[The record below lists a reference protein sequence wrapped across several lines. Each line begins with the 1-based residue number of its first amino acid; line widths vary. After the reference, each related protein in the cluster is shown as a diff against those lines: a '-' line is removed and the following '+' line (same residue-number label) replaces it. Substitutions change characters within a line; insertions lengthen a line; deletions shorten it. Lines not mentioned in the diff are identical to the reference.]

1 MGDESQLAS
10 YVVQG
15 GAAGLIGLIVYR
27 WFPKF
32 EAALQ
37 NVVTQFREE
46 LKETRKEAANDRAK
60 DGEARLA
67 MAKAV
72 QDLTVTISQE
82 LGPRNAADKQRAA

>member
-1 MGDESQLAS
+1 MGDDAH
-10 YVVQG
+10 VVSWIGQG
-15 GAAGLIGLIVYR
+15 GAAALIGLIVYR

-46 LKETRKEAANDRAK
+46 LKETRAEAAKDRAK

-67 MAKAV
+67 MAQAV
-72 QDLTVTISQE
+72 QALTVTISQE
-82 LGPRNAADKQRAA
+82 LGPRNADKQRAA